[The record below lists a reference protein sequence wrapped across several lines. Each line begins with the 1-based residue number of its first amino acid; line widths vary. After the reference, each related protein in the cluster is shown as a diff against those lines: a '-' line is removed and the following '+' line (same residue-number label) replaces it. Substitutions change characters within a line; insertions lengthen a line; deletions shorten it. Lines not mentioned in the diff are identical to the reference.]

1 MEVIMTRAIET
12 EISALDIQLERDE
25 FMRDL
30 LRYLSGT
37 LEDVVG
43 VDEASGFIAIVGQNM
58 GEKINHDYCKA
69 LQVANLDLEQVAA
82 VMVDFKRR
90 IKGDYQLVSKDTDK
104 IVLQSTSCPFA
115 EKVIGRPS
123 LCMMTSNVFG
133 TIAAENLGYAKVNL
147 VKTIAR
153 GDAGCRIEIHLQ
165 HNDEADSAPGI
176 EYYKG

>member
-1 MEVIMTRAIET
+1 MTQTTET
-12 EISALDIQLERDE
+12 EISALDIPLERDE

-30 LRYLSGT
+30 LRHLTGT
-37 LEDVVG
+37 LQDVVG

-58 GEKINHDYCKA
+58 GEQINQSYCEA
-69 LQVANLDLEQVAA
+69 LRVPSLNLEQVAA
-82 VMVDFKRR
+82 VMVDLKQR
-90 IKGDYQLVSKDTDK
+90 IKSDYKVVSKNTDK

-147 VKTIAR
+147 VKTIAQ

-165 HNDEADSAPGI
+165 HNDEADSASGI

>member
-1 MEVIMTRAIET
+1 MTEAIET
-12 EISALDIQLERDE
+12 EISALDIPLERDV

-30 LRYLSGT
+30 LRHLSGA
-37 LEDVVG
+37 LQDVVG

-58 GEKINHDYCKA
+58 GEQLNQSYCKA
-69 LQVANLDLEQVAA
+69 LQVSSLNLSQVAA
-82 VMVDFKRR
+82 VMVDLKQR
-90 IKGDYQLVSKDTDK
+90 IQSDYRVVSQSSDK
-104 IVLQSTSCPFA
+104 IVLQSTTCPFA

-133 TIAAENLGYAKVNL
+133 TIAAENLGYAKVSL

-153 GDAGCRIEIHLQ
+153 GDAGCLIEIYLQ
-165 HNDEADSAPGI
+165 HNAEADNAPGI